1 MYPLRLKEFYNPPQ
15 KLYAKGNLALLN
27 QTNIAFVG
35 ARSCSDYGR
44 RNAKKFAKQLSNFGV
59 NIVSGMAIGIDA
71 ASHQSCIENGGK
83 TIAVLPCGFN
93 NIYPR
98 ENIHLFH
105 EILDSGGLV
114 ISEYSPETQASSET
128 FVERN
133 RIVAGLSICTIVI
146 EASHRSGSSITAHLS
161 MEQGRKVFCAP
172 GNLES
177 KYSVGT
183 NRLIQEGANLLTSVN
198 DIILQYPF
206 LKSRK
211 IKTTARKVPVRYS
224 KLYRAITEISIS
236 IDELVYKLDMDIS
249 DLIAQLT
256 LLEMDGYITQ
266 LPGGEYI
273 RNE

>member
-1 MYPLRLKEFYNPPQ
+1 M
-15 KLYAKGNLALLN
+15 LN
-27 QTNIAFVG
+27 QTNIAIVG
-35 ARSCSDYGR
+35 ARSCSDYGK
-44 RNAKKFAKQLSNFGV
+44 RNARKFAKQLSNFGV
-59 NIVSGMAIGIDA
+59 NIVSGMAVGIDSA
-71 ASHQSCIENGGK
+71 AHKGCIENGGK
-83 TIAVLPCGFN
+83 TIAVLPCGFD
-93 NIYPR
+93 NIYPK
-98 ENIHLFH
+98 ENVSLFQ

-114 ISEYSPETQASSET
+114 ISEYSPEKKASSDT

-133 RIVAGLSICTIVI
+133 RIVAGLSICTAVI

-161 MEQGRKVFCAP
+161 MEQGRKVFCVP

-183 NRLIQEGANLLTSVN
+183 NRLIQEGAQPLTSVN
-198 DIILQYPF
+198 DIISQYPF
-206 LKSRK
+206 LKSMK
-211 IKTTARKVPVRYS
+211 IKTSTRKVPTRYA
-224 KLYRAITEISIS
+224 KLYKAITEISIS
-236 IDELVYKLDMDIS
+236 INELVHKLDMDIS